1 MVDVGSQLSGQIS
14 EVLVTFNDPVK
25 AGQVIAKVN
34 PETYIGA
41 VREATAVLKIAKATA
56 QLQRAA
62 LEKAKV
68 ATDNTRTARRV
79 AEAEL
84 KAAQAQQ
91 EEAERN
97 YERNLKL
104 VKTTAIPDR
113 EFTQS
118 RALRDASAA
127 SLHALREGLTMKDEA
142 IAIADAELAMAESNL
157 ASAEAVVEQKEA
169 ALEQAKVDL
178 QRTQIRSP
186 IDGTV
191 IKRTITSGQTVAVSL
206 ESKTLFKIANDL

>member
-1 MVDVGSQLSGQIS
+1 MRTLIITVLLGASALLFSVLGGYGDRPSETYVTAKVERGSISSNIKATGTVNAVVMVDVGSQLSGQIS

-104 VKTTAIPDR
+104 VKTTALADR

-142 IAIADAELAMAESNL
+142 IAIADAE
-157 ASAEAVVEQKEA
+157 
-169 ALEQAKVDL
+169 
-178 QRTQIRSP
+178 
-186 IDGTV
+186 
-191 IKRTITSGQTVAVSL
+191 VA
-206 ESKTLFKIANDL
+206 